1 MKTTMT
7 TLAMLAAACGTTM
20 AQAEMVTGTITAD
33 NHYSLYS
40 ATGSNFSYHGGNEL
54 GSAGNPGTYNWSRA
68 ETYTFN
74 AGEVLYIAAW
84 SDDSVAQAV
93 LCQFASAG
101 LGTILSG
108 DSRWEVF
115 ATNVNLGNGS
125 PHPTATQI
133 ANHVAFADSNSLWE
147 GVFSGGNNGISPWGT
162 IAGISNNAKWM
173 WKNVAGDPDPTQ
185 GGSGAAEMLIF
196 RTSVPAPGSLA
207 LLGLGGLAVAR
218 RRR

>member
-1 MKTTMT
+1 MNKSKIAMMVAASMGMIS
-7 TLAMLAAACGTTM
+7 LAN
-20 AQAEMVTGTITAD
+20 AELVTGTITAD

-40 ATGSNFSYHGGNEL
+40 SVGNSFAYHGGNEL
-54 GSAGNPGTYNWSRA
+54 GAGGSPGTYNWSQA
-68 ETYTFN
+68 ETYSFN
-74 AGEVLYIAAW
+74 AGDVLYIAAW

-108 DSRWEVF
+108 DTRWEVF

-125 PHPTATQI
+125 PHPTASAI
-133 ANHVAFADSNSLWE
+133 AGHVAFADANSLWE
-147 GVFSGGNNGISPWGT
+147 GVFAGGNNGISPWGT
-162 IAGISNNAKWM
+162 IAGITSNAKWM
-173 WKNVAGDPDPTQ
+173 WKNVPGDPDPTQ

-196 RTSVPAPGSLA
+196 RTSVPAPGPVA
-207 LLGLGGLAVAR
+207 LLGLGGLAMAR